1 MTSDNDGQ
9 EGLGKPPTMGII
21 GPARDLSIST
31 DLPARINAI
40 PRIDPRNVKGAFAA
54 NTRRA
59 YRASWENWMVWCG
72 ERGKD
77 ALRASEADIADYLR
91 ARAERG
97 DKMATLRVRLAAIT
111 QARRLAGET
120 LNRDA
125 PELHF
130 ALKAL
135 AREYGIAPK
144 GKAEL
149 MLADIEAMLAVLTGD
164 SLAAVRDRAILL
176 LGFAGGFRRSELAA
190 LDVPDLEFRRDGL
203 IVRIARSKGD
213 QEGQG
218 QIVAVVYGRRER
230 TCPVRA
236 MKRWLEA
243 SGLTEGPLFRPM
255 RHGGRVVGDN
265 RLSDR
270 GIYEVVKS
278 TARAA
283 GLDAERIGAH
293 SLRIGHV
300 TQALENGA
308 DPLAAKAQLR
318 HAKLDTTLGYNR
330 RGAALKGSSSGKLG
344 L

>member
-1 MTSDNDGQ
+1 VTSDN
-9 EGLGKPPTMGII
+9 EASPPPTMSLI
-21 GPARDLSIST
+21 GGSDLAESRAVAV
-31 DLPARINAI
+31 DLPV
-40 PRIDPRNVKGAFAA
+40 PVGPVHRIDPRNVKGAFAA

-59 YRASWENWMVWCG
+59 YRAAWENWMIWCG

-77 ALRASEADIADYLR
+77 ALRASEADVADYLR
-91 ARAERG
+91 QRAERG
-97 DKMATLRVRLAAIT
+97 DKMTTLRVRLAAIT

-135 AREYGIAPK
+135 AREYGIASK
-144 GKAEL
+144 GKTEL
-149 MLADIEAMLAVLTGD
+149 MLADIEAMLSVLRGD
-164 SLAAVRDRAILL
+164 SLAAIRDRAILL
-176 LGFAGGFRRSELAA
+176 SGFAGGFRRSELAA

-203 IVRIARSKGD
+203 VVTLNRSKGD
-213 QEGQG
+213 QEGRG
-218 QIVAVVYGRRER
+218 QIVAIVYGRRER

-236 MKRWLEA
+236 IKRWLDA

-255 RHGGRVVGDN
+255 LRRGRVVGDH

-270 GIYEVVKS
+270 GIYEVVKA

-283 GLDAERIGAH
+283 GLDAEKFGAH
-293 SLRIGHV
+293 SLRSGHV

-308 DPLAAKAQLR
+308 DPIAAQKQLR
-318 HAKLDTTLGYNR
+318 HVKLDTTLGYNR